1 MHIYRV
7 VPVSLSLLK
16 HVLNNLCIIYS
27 VAIRYSDIMYTM
39 WLLNTLYIVIHEA
52 MSNII
57 LRTLYV
63 LLAVLLKYT
72 ISQLIWN
79 ENSKY
84 QFFAHFSA
92 ILYIKHLS
100 HLWLLL
106 IKLVAYM
113 LTTLIFSLYTL
124 SLLHSFKNRWLNWF
138 NYLALPYQSGHNV
151 STCCLNNACACMHGA
166 YAFRIT

>member
-1 MHIYRV
+1 MTVEYFIH
-7 VPVSLSLLK
+7 
-16 HVLNNLCIIYS
+16 
-27 VAIRYSDIMYTM
+27 
-39 WLLNTLYIVIHEA
+39 VIHEA

-84 QFFAHFSA
+84 QFFAHFNA

-106 IKLVAYM
+106 IKLVAYTGM
-113 LTTLIFSLYTL
+113 LTTLIFS
-124 SLLHSFKNRWLNWF
+124 F
-138 NYLALPYQSGHNV
+138 
-151 STCCLNNACACMHGA
+151 
-166 YAFRIT
+166 

>member
-1 MHIYRV
+1 MHNIQCSNQIFRYNV
-7 VPVSLSLLK
+7 YHDCWILYTLLYMRQC
-16 HVLNNLCIIYS
+16 LI
-27 VAIRYSDIMYTM
+27 
-39 WLLNTLYIVIHEA
+39 LYY
-52 MSNII
+52 
-57 LRTLYV
+57 LRSTCSI
-63 LLAVLLKYT
+63 LLKYT

-84 QFFAHFSA
+84 QFFAHFNA

-106 IKLVAYM
+106 IKLVAYTGM
-113 LTTLIFSLYTL
+113 LTTLIFSFYTL
-124 SLLHSFKNRWLNWF
+124 SLLHSFKNWWLNWF

-151 STCCLNNACACMHGA
+151 STFCLKNACACMHGA

>member
-1 MHIYRV
+1 MYCYNVHHDCWILYTCYTWGN
-7 VPVSLSLLK
+7 VSLILYYLRSTCSITK
-16 HVLNNLCIIYS
+16 VYNIPI
-27 VAIRYSDIMYTM
+27 DME
-39 WLLNTLYIVIHEA
+39 WKLYIHVPIFC
-52 MSNII
+52 SFQC
-57 LRTLYV
+57 Y
-63 LLAVLLKYT
+63 
-72 ISQLIWN
+72 
-79 ENSKY
+79 
-84 QFFAHFSA
+84 

-106 IKLVAYM
+106 IKLNRIYVNNFDFFFMY
-113 LTTLIFSLYTL
+113 FKL

>member
-1 MHIYRV
+1 MHNIQC
-7 VPVSLSLLK
+7 S
-16 HVLNNLCIIYS
+16 
-27 VAIRYSDIMYTM
+27 IRYSDIMYTM
-39 WLLNTLYIVIHEA
+39 TVEYFIHCYTWGNVKYYII
-52 MSNII
+52 
-57 LRTLYV
+57 YV
-63 LLAVLLKYT
+63 LLAVLQKYT

-84 QFFAHFSA
+84 QFFAHFNA

-106 IKLVAYM
+106 IKLVAYTGM
-113 LTTLIFSLYTL
+113 LTTLIFSFYTL
-124 SLLHSFKNRWLNWF
+124 SLLHSFKNQWLNWF